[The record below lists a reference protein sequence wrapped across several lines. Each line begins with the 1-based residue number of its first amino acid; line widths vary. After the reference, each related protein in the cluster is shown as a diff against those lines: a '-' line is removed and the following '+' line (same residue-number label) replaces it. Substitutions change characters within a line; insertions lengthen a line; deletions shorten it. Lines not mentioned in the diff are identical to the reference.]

1 MKFAVFI
8 ITGAFT
14 ILGII
19 LSAISLQLV
28 IAQDIGNVT
37 ASNSTQTL
45 STGNEGKTDLLHN
58 GFFISINKT
67 SGSPL
72 YWDDPF
78 SSCVTIFTCNV
89 INTDGWVDN
98 QSLQL
103 ATQNNTNNTWSWI
116 SSEEVNVKPKE
127 QYEVLAHMK
136 LNKWA
141 TQSHILLEGYNEKS
155 KEWDQIEQCPP
166 GTSGPL
172 EWTEFDC
179 KITIP
184 KDTLAIVVTL
194 NAGWSS
200 NVNAKAETLFDAI
213 HLYKVK

>member
-1 MKFAVFI
+1 MKTVVSI

-14 ILGII
+14 ILGIF
-19 LSAISLQLV
+19 LSAISLQLAN
-28 IAQDIGNVT
+28 AQDIGNVI
-37 ASNSTQTL
+37 ASNSAQTL
-45 STGNEGKTDLLHN
+45 PTVNKAKTDLLHN

-67 SGSPL
+67 SGLPL

-78 SSCVTIFTCNV
+78 SSCVTTFTCNI

-98 QSLQL
+98 QSFQL

-141 TQSHILLEGYNEKS
+141 TQSHIVLEGYNEKS
-155 KEWDQIEQCPP
+155 KQWNQIEQCPT

-172 EWTEFDC
+172 EWQEFDC

-184 KDTLAIVVTL
+184 EDTLAIVVTL

-200 NVNAKAETLFDAI
+200 NVNAKADTLFDAI
-213 HLYKVK
+213 HLYRIT